1 MSHVIQL
8 NAENF
13 DREVLENPKPVLVDF
28 WAAWCGPCRIL
39 APTLEEL
46 AEQLADQ
53 AVVAK
58 VNVDDHRDL
67 ARRYDISALPTDFV
81 FRNGEVVDK
90 FAGIESLQ
98 VYRSALEQV
107 AA

>member
-67 ARRYDISALPTDFV
+67 ARRYDISALPTVFV
-81 FRNGEVVDK
+81 FHNGEVVDK

>member
-13 DREVLENPKPVLVDF
+13 DREVLEKSQPVLVDF
-28 WAAWCGPCRIL
+28 WAAWCGPCRML

-46 AEQLADQ
+46 AKKLADQ

-67 ARRYDISALPTDFV
+67 AQRYDISALPTVLV

-90 FAGIESLQ
+90 VVGLQSLQ
-98 VYRSALEQV
+98 FYRAALEQV
-107 AA
+107 AV